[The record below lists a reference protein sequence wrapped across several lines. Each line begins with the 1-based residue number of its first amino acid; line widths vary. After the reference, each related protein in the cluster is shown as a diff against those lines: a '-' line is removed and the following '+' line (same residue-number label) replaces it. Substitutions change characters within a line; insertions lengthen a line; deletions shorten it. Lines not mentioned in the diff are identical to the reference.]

1 MQRFALVASILATVL
16 TALLPALLSGSA
28 PALAITPKQKMATC
42 KFGADDQKLVGA
54 ARAAFMKKCMSS
66 KNDPRG
72 TAVGTPAS
80 PGAPTAPEEEKGE
93 PKN

>member
-1 MQRFALVASILATVL
+1 
-16 TALLPALLSGSA
+16 
-28 PALAITPKQKMATC
+28 
-42 KFGADDQKLVGA
+42 
-54 ARAAFMKKCMSS
+54 MKKCMSS

-80 PGAPTAPEEEKGE
+80 PGAPTAPEEEEGE